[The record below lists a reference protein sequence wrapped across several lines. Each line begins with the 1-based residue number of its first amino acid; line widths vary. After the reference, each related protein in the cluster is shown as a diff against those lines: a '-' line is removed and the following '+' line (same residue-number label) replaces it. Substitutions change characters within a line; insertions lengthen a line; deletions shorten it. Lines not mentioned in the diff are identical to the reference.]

1 MWQKE
6 QVIRE
11 LKRRGKRMTKQR
23 LLLLDIILDGSYSCG
38 KEIYCDAIKVDPT
51 IGLATVYRMLS
62 TLEEIGVVSRC
73 YQCSLEQTPCMY
85 ESAEAG

>member
-23 LLLLDIILDGSYSCG
+23 LLLLDIILDGRYSCG
-38 KEIYCDAIKVDPT
+38 KEIYYDAIKVDPT
-51 IGLATVYRMLS
+51 IGLATVYRMLA

-73 YQCSLEQTPCMY
+73 YQCRLEPEPCVF
-85 ESAEAG
+85 EGAEAV

>member
-23 LLLLDIILDGSYSCG
+23 LLLLDIILDSEINSC
-38 KEIYCDAIKVDPT
+38 
-51 IGLATVYRMLS
+51 
-62 TLEEIGVVSRC
+62 
-73 YQCSLEQTPCMY
+73 
-85 ESAEAG
+85 